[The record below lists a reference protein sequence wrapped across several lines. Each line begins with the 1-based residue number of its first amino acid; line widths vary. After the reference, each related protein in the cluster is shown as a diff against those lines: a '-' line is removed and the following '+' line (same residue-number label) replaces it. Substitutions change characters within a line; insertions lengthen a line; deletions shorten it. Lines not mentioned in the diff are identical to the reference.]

1 MDIIFLSAPIP
12 LTKSY
17 AKNADGSIEKSN
29 YPNVANFTS
38 HHERCA
44 DMKAFEVLL
53 KKHAAKGHTL
63 LKGTIAKPLVSE
75 SRKGSTDSN
84 GHTEYIV
91 FDLDGIPNLA
101 TVEQVLTA
109 LGITDVSYVVQYSAS
124 YKIENN
130 DLRAHVFMQLTKP
143 MAAPLLKQWLIGLN
157 HSVDLLRNAMKLTKT
172 ANGLSWPLDITAC
185 QNDKLIYIAPPMLKG
200 IKDPLGAK
208 IPRIAYVQKKLNKLD
223 INGAIPTTEVNR
235 TKTDKRINELRVV
248 AGLPERKFQL
258 KMVGSNQVMVK
269 PDSATVSEFKIDRGF
284 VYFNLNGG
292 DSWAYYHPENNPDFI
307 FNFKGEPTYQTKE
320 LLPEYW
326 EEITQQETKANSD
339 GVIYLTLLDRKT
351 SNYFRGTYDQKT
363 DRLELFAAKNET
375 QVRHFAKQHGIPLG
389 DFIPEWDMVFE
400 PLSKYRVDVA
410 SRKINVYEPTK
421 YGKKKPRKITGVPPT
436 IARTILH
443 ALGND
448 LPSYDHFLNWL
459 ACVFQY
465 RTRTLTAWI
474 LHGVEGCLAGE
485 TKIAV
490 RRGRRTGGKDREIT
504 IKQAYE
510 KWSGTYKLGTGLGKT
525 WDMSLPTFS
534 KSVKDGMTVGY
545 HEVYDIVEAGVKQLY
560 KLTTETGRSIR
571 VTDIHPFLCEDGS
584 FIELRDLRPGRRVV
598 VEGEHNAHVAKPKG
612 RTKGRRTTYSIPH
625 HPYAWQHIIG
635 GKNYKRM
642 HTARLVVEAD
652 MNCLSLN
659 SFINILRTDAHTAAL
674 LNYLDPSMMVHHND
688 EDVTNDILDNLVV
701 IDKLNH
707 DQHHAREVGLGTINT
722 KVETVVSIEI
732 DKIEMTYDMTM
743 KAPYQNYIANGF
755 AVHNTGKGALMHRII
770 KPLLGEKQ
778 TAIRE
783 MGALNEKYN
792 HWMQNVFVIFIDE
805 LEARALENEKGV
817 AAKLRNWITDPTI
830 TIRAM
835 NQGSFDVENN
845 ASFIMASNK
854 PEPVV
859 LTKGDRRH
867 NVAAFQPA
875 KLILTEKD
883 LQSIDAELQDFHDYM
898 MTRTADRALAQTIIQ
913 TADRDAM
920 ISISE
925 TSIDVAIGNVIN
937 GNMEFF
943 VDQMPSNDAYKKNA
957 LSLNKVEDY
966 KDALL
971 AIIDRTDA
979 KGGCNI
985 SRDELRIV
993 FDYTVGNM
1001 PMTPNKFT
1009 SMLKHHRIHMTKV
1022 WIDSKA
1028 VQGIKTT
1035 WCDVKDL
1042 DKLRNVLAP
1051 VVKATP
1057 KLKSVGGKK

>member
-200 IKDPLGAK
+200 IKDPLGTK

-269 PDSATVSEFKIDRGF
+269 PDSATVSEYKIDRGF

-326 EEITQQETKANSD
+326 EEITQAETKANSD
-339 GVIYLTLLDRKT
+339 GIIYLTLLDRRT
-351 SNYFRGTYDQKT
+351 SNYFRGTYDEKA

-400 PLSKYRVDVA
+400 PLSKYRVDTA
-410 SRKINVYEPTK
+410 NRKINVYEPTK

-474 LHGVEGCLAGE
+474 LHGVEG
-485 TKIAV
+485 
-490 RRGRRTGGKDREIT
+490 
-504 IKQAYE
+504 
-510 KWSGTYKLGTGLGKT
+510 
-525 WDMSLPTFS
+525 
-534 KSVKDGMTVGY
+534 
-545 HEVYDIVEAGVKQLY
+545 
-560 KLTTETGRSIR
+560 
-571 VTDIHPFLCEDGS
+571 
-584 FIELRDLRPGRRVV
+584 
-598 VEGEHNAHVAKPKG
+598 
-612 RTKGRRTTYSIPH
+612 
-625 HPYAWQHIIG
+625 
-635 GKNYKRM
+635 
-642 HTARLVVEAD
+642 
-652 MNCLSLN
+652 
-659 SFINILRTDAHTAAL
+659 
-674 LNYLDPSMMVHHND
+674 
-688 EDVTNDILDNLVV
+688 
-701 IDKLNH
+701 
-707 DQHHAREVGLGTINT
+707 
-722 KVETVVSIEI
+722 
-732 DKIEMTYDMTM
+732 
-743 KAPYQNYIANGF
+743 
-755 AVHNTGKGALMHRII
+755 TGKGALMHRII

-805 LEARALENEKGV
+805 LEARALENEKGA